1 MVPEFEV
8 AVAEME
14 PGEVAGPVKTDFG
27 WHVIRLN
34 EVRQSQPPSIEEMR
48 PDLESQLRQEQVQA
62 AIEALRADAEIDRPE
77 TGIPAD
83 AIRANGLLTQ

>member
-1 MVPEFEV
+1 
-8 AVAEME
+8 ME

-34 EVRQSQPPSIEEMR
+34 EVRQSQPPSFEEIR